1 MTDLR
6 IWKSAL
12 TSNWHQQEITL
23 PPFRRGFHLI
33 TSLIERE
40 LSELANVKIGQL
52 HLWLHHTSASLT
64 INENADLSVRSDLE
78 SWFNHTVLESSE
90 FFTHTYEGSDDMPA
104 HVKSS
109 LLGCELTIPV
119 KDGRLH
125 LGTWQGVI
133 LGEHRNNGGSRRITA
148 TLHGL
153 WR

>member
-12 TSNWHQQEITL
+12 TSNWHQQEFSL
-23 PPFRRGFHLI
+23 PAFRRGFHLI

-64 INENADLSVRSDLE
+64 INENADPSVRSDLE